1 MKNFSCLDALSKSR
15 VGPPLSPIGKRVCT
29 GGFICL
35 GAAFSG
41 LPILTPIEVECL
53 GRIIISELLD
63 INSITDFDL
72 SSSIGFLK
80 SKL

>member
-1 MKNFSCLDALSKSR
+1 MW
-15 VGPPLSPIGKRVCT
+15 T
-29 GGFICL
+29 GGFIRL

-41 LPILTPIEVECL
+41 LPILTPMEVECL
-53 GRIIISELLD
+53 GRILISEFFD
-63 INSITDFDL
+63 ISSITDFDL